1 MPENRPFVLSI
12 AGFDP
17 SGGAGILADCKTFE
31 QLQVYGLAI
40 NTANTI
46 QTENNFHEIEWTSLE
61 FTIRSVEKL
70 FETYKIKAV
79 KIGIVPSLF
88 YLGTIVTLIRQIAPA
103 TKIVWD
109 TVVKSSTTFDFL
121 EIKNYESL
129 KIILS
134 EIDLI
139 TPNYNEII
147 KLSQE
152 EIDPESIA
160 EMLSEYCTV
169 LLKGGHNPN
178 ELGVDYLYTKD
189 RFYRLEPRHTDVD
202 EKHGSGCVLSSA
214 ITANLAKGETELNAC
229 KNAKIY
235 IENYLLS
242 NHTKLGYHNV

>member
-1 MPENRPFVLSI
+1 MSKNRPFVLSI

-17 SGGAGILADCKTFE
+17 SGGAGVLADCKTFE
-31 QLQVYGLAI
+31 QHQVYGLAI

-46 QTENNFHEIEWTSLE
+46 QTENEFFELEWTPLD
-61 FTIRSVEKL
+61 FTIRSIEKL
-70 FETYKIKAV
+70 FDTYDIKAV

-88 YLGTIVTLIRQIAPA
+88 YLGTIVTLIKQLSP
-103 TKIVWD
+103 TTQIVWD

-129 KIILS
+129 QLILS

-147 KLSQE
+147 KLSKE
-152 EIDPESIA
+152 ETDPESIA
-160 EMLSEYCTV
+160 EILSEQCAV

-178 ELGVDYLYTKD
+178 EPGVDYLYTKD
-189 RFYRLEPRHTDVD
+189 HFIQLEPHHSEVY
-202 EKHGSGCVLSSA
+202 EKHGSGCVLSAA
-214 ITANLAKGETELNAC
+214 ITANLSKGENVLDAC
-229 KNAKIY
+229 KNGKIY

-242 NHTKLGYHNV
+242 NHTKLGYHYV